1 MRKKL
6 ILKYSPERVEKPVL
20 ASVIKET
27 GVLANILYASI
38 GATGGEIL
46 ISIDA
51 PEAEVERVINLFK
64 REGVEVEEIR
74 RVIELDEE
82 SCFDCGACISLC
94 PTKALRLVEDY
105 SLELDEEKCIYCELC
120 IPACPVRALRVS
132 RF

>member
-6 ILKYSPERVEKPVL
+6 TLKYSPKIVEKPVL
-20 ASVIKET
+20 ASVIRET

-38 GATGGEIL
+38 GAAGGEIL

-51 PEAEVERVINLFK
+51 PEAEVERAIDLFK
-64 REGVEVEEIR
+64 REGVEVEEIKKA
-74 RVIELDEE
+74 IELDEE

-94 PTKALRLVEDY
+94 PTKALRLVGDY

-120 IPACPVRALRVS
+120 VPACPVGALRVS